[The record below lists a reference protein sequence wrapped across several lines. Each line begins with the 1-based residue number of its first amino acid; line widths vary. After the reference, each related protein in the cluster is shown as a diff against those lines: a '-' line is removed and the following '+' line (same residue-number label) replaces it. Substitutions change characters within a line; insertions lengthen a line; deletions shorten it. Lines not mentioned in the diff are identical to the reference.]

1 MSRLLLDWRNHSSV
15 LVVIR
20 FPLAGCPLAL
30 SPLWPIL
37 EKPTGLSR
45 GANKSPGWVKK
56 AGQGER
62 EPCPVYPR
70 EPPCQQA
77 AHGSTWGHNLTWGGP
92 P

>member
-45 GANKSPGWVKK
+45 GANKSPNV
-56 AGQGER
+56 R
-62 EPCPVYPR
+62 V
-70 EPPCQQA
+70 
-77 AHGSTWGHNLTWGGP
+77 GSN
-92 P
+92 